1 MAGLEIRRN
10 LTKRIGVIAL
20 LLGIYPAAVM
30 IFTCGHVLKADFE
43 GGRNG
48 QLDAYRHALASATV
62 SHTLGEW
69 AVDLTTWIFES
80 RGRESNLM
88 DIHNNRIGA
97 EIGAKAKSFGDIEPA
112 VRQSVLYGRV
122 SAVDPNQITWLPRA
136 KWKDGKFW

>member
-1 MAGLEIRRN
+1 MRRN

-20 LLGIYPAAVM
+20 LLGVYPAGVM
-30 IFTCGHVLKADFE
+30 IFTWGHVLKSDFD

-62 SHTLGEW
+62 SYTLGEW
-69 AVDLTTWIFES
+69 AVDSTTWIFES
-80 RGRESNLM
+80 RGRESNRM

-97 EIGAKAKSFGDIEPA
+97 EIGAKAQSFGDIEPA
-112 VRQSVLYGRV
+112 VRQSVMNGKV

-136 KWKDGKFW
+136 KWKDGKLW